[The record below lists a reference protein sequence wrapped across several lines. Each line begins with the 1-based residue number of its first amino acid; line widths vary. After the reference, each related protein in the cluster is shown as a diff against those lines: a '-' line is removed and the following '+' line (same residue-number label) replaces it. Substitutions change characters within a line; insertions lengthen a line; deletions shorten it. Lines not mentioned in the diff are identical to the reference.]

1 MAAMAGISRE
11 PIVLDH
17 LTRRQLLA
25 AAGTAAGAQAF
36 ARAGEKPMRGV
47 FPILSTPYT
56 ETRILDYGGLARE
69 VEFLDRCGAHGMVWP
84 QWGSEQEHL
93 TKEEKL
99 RGMEVLSN
107 AAKGKKPALVL
118 GVQDPD
124 PKVAFEFAEHAEK
137 LAPDALISMPP
148 PSARSVEDYRSYFR
162 TMAKIT
168 RRPFFVQ
175 TSGGAKGVAPEVG
188 LLVDLA
194 EEFPNF
200 GYIKEEYPP
209 VIERIRTLLGKRP
222 AIRSVMCGFNG
233 RSLMYEM
240 RLGTDGTCP
249 LACCTDIFAQ
259 IWDLYHEGQ
268 ELKSRE
274 LYSKLLL
281 ILNLEEVIRGTSQ
294 YLMKRRGVF
303 KTTVSRRREVKL
315 SPSET
320 QEIEAN
326 LEVLQPYLRA

>member
-1 MAAMAGISRE
+1 MA
-11 PIVLDH
+11 DH
-17 LTRRQLLA
+17 WTRRRFLGEA
-25 AAGTAAGAQAF
+25 AAVALARRS
-36 ARAGEKPMRGV
+36 ARAADNRMRGV

-56 ETRILDYGGLARE
+56 ETKSVDYEDLARE
-69 VEFLDRCGAHGMVWP
+69 VDFLDRCGAHGMVWP

-148 PSARSVEDYRSYFR
+148 QSAGSVEDYRAYFR

-168 RRPFFVQ
+168 RRPFFIQ
-175 TSGGAKGVAPEVG
+175 TSGGAQGVAPEVG

-259 IWDLYHEGQ
+259 IWDLYQQGQ

-274 LYSKLLL
+274 LYGKLVL

-315 SPSET
+315 SPSEI
-320 QEIEAN
+320 QEIEAS
-326 LEVLQPYLRA
+326 LEVLHPYLRA